1 MKQTLSRTYAAVDT
15 AAVRHNYEIVRSK
28 IKKDC
33 KVLSVIKADAYGHG
47 AVEVAR
53 TLKDSDYFGVACLDE
68 ALELRENGI
77 ETPILILGYTNPREA
92 NLLAEQGITQCAFD
106 EAYVKA
112 LENELKDEQRLKVH
126 LKLDTGM
133 SRLGFYAHDAASAQA
148 AADRIFA
155 LIQETSR
162 IDYEG
167 IFTHFT
173 SSETKEKRETEEQ
186 FSCFMKVI
194 DLLEERFVHFPLR
207 HCANSGAILKH
218 PKTHLDM
225 VRAGIILYGYVP
237 DPSLKY
243 FGFRPA
249 LEWKAHVS
257 QIHTLKAGDGIS
269 YNRAHCAEEDLT
281 VATVCA
287 GYADGL
293 SRKLSNGAPVLINGV
308 KTKILGRV
316 CMDQCI
322 IDVTGICAKP
332 GDPVILIGKS
342 GELSLTA
349 DDLAQ
354 YIETISYEILCD
366 IGKRVPRIYPHREP
380 IQETEL

>member
-1 MKQTLSRTYAAVDT
+1 MKQTMTRTYAAVDT
-15 AAVRHNYEIVRSK
+15 AAVRHNYEIVRSQ

-47 AVEVAR
+47 AVEIAR
-53 TLKDSDYFGVACLDE
+53 ILKDSDYFGVACLDE

-77 ETPILILGYTNPREA
+77 ETPILILGYTHPREA
-92 NLLAEQGITQCAFD
+92 SLLAKWGITQCAF
-106 EAYVKA
+106 EEEYVKA
-112 LENELKDEQRLKVH
+112 LEKELEEGQRLKIH

-133 SRLGFYAHDAASAQA
+133 SRLGFYAHDEDSATST
-148 AADRIFA
+148 ADRIFA
-155 LIQETSR
+155 LVNETSR
-162 IDYEG
+162 IEYEG

-173 SSETKEKRETEEQ
+173 SSETSDERETEEQ

-194 DLLEERFVHFPLR
+194 NRLEERSVSFPLR

-237 DPSLKY
+237 RPSLES
-243 FGFRPA
+243 FGLKPA
-249 LEWKAHVS
+249 LEWRAHVT

-269 YNRAHCAEEDLT
+269 YNRTHRAEKDMT
-281 VATVCA
+281 VATVCV

-293 SRKLSNGAPVLINGV
+293 SRKCSNGAPVLVNGV

-316 CMDQCI
+316 CMDQCV
-322 IDVTGICAKP
+322 IDVTGISVKP
-332 GDPVILIGKS
+332 SDPVVLMGKS
-342 GELSLTA
+342 GNLKLTA

-354 YIETISYEILCD
+354 HIGTISYEILCN
-366 IGKRVPRIYPHREP
+366 IGKRVPRVYPDCTP
-380 IQETEL
+380 IQETES